1 MSIIEKLKTKT
12 LELRKQRSHLGPTMQ
27 FHVAE
32 VSKVGKSN
40 GNRNTTEDE
49 AIQYLKKTVQKL
61 KENEFADQE
70 EIAVLE
76 ALLPQMASVDEVRSF
91 VFSLEAEQGLDISNK
106 GAVMKA
112 VKEHFGSLV
121 DMKMVGSM
129 L

>member
-1 MSIIEKLKTKT
+1 MFNTLKAKT
-12 LELRKQRSHLGPTMQ
+12 LELRKQRSHLAPTMQ

-32 VSKVGKSN
+32 ISKIGKAK
-40 GNRNTTEDE
+40 NREVTEDE
-49 AIQYLKKTVQKL
+49 VIQYLKKTVLKL

-76 ALLPQMASVDEVRSF
+76 AMLPQMASRDQVRTH
-91 VFSLEAEQGLDISNK
+91 VFHLEATEGLDLSNK

-112 VKEHFGSLV
+112 VKQEFGSLV
-121 DMKMVGSM
+121 DMKMVSEM

>member
-27 FHVAE
+27 FHMAE
-32 VSKVGKSN
+32 VSKIGKGN
-40 GNRNTTEDE
+40 GNRETTEDE
-49 AIQYLKKTVQKL
+49 AIQYLKKAVQKL
-61 KENEFADQE
+61 NENEFADKE

-76 ALLPQMASVDEVRSF
+76 SLLPQMATKDEVRSF
-91 VFSLEAEQGLDISNK
+91 VFALEAEQGLDISNK

-121 DMKMVGSM
+121 DMKMVAGM

>member
-1 MSIIEKLKTKT
+1 MSIIETLKAKT

-27 FHVAE
+27 FHMAE
-32 VSKVGKSN
+32 VAKIGKN
-40 GNRNTTEDE
+40 GNRDTTEDE

-61 KENEFADQE
+61 NENEFADKE

-76 ALLPQMASVDEVRSF
+76 SMLPRMATVDEVRAH
-91 VFSLEAEQGLDISNK
+91 VFHLEATKGLDISNK

-112 VKEHFGSLV
+112 VKERFGSLV
-121 DMKMVGSM
+121 DMKMVGGM

>member
-1 MSIIEKLKTKT
+1 MFEELKAKT
-12 LELRKQRSHLGPTMQ
+12 LELRKQRSHLAPTMQ

-32 VSKVGKSN
+32 ISKIGKAK
-40 GNRNTTEDE
+40 NREVTEDE
-49 AIQYLKKTVQKL
+49 VIQYLKKTVLKL

-76 ALLPQMASVDEVRSF
+76 AMLPQMASRDQVRTH
-91 VFSLEAEQGLDISNK
+91 VFHLEATEGLDLSNK

-112 VKEHFGSLV
+112 VKQEFGSLV
-121 DMKMVGSM
+121 DMKMVSEM